1 MIEIGCEVMK
11 KLKDLDLNLVISLS
25 ILCSLLSSM
34 TLGIII
40 AILLFDDFSYQY
52 AIFYAIIFFFCYL
65 LFASTI
71 QILLSLKPKKFYIPY
86 LLVYVV
92 GALVASAIV
101 IFLMN
106 EVDNPFANP
115 NILTNY
121 YIISGSAAIIFWL
134 FDSIILQGK
143 IDN

>member
-1 MIEIGCEVMK
+1 MIEIGCEIMK
-11 KLKDLDLNLVISLS
+11 KLKELDLDLVISLS
-25 ILCSLLSSM
+25 ILCSLLSAV
-34 TLGIII
+34 TLGILTVVLTFHNFVFGYTVMYTII
-40 AILLFDDFSYQY
+40 YFLL
-52 AIFYAIIFFFCYL
+52 YL

-71 QILLSLKPKKFYIPY
+71 QIMLSLKPKKFYIPY

-101 IFLMN
+101 TFLMN

-121 YIISGSAAIIFWL
+121 YIISGSAATIFWV
-134 FDSIILQGK
+134 FDSVILQGE